1 MEQDMRTRTHPRKN
15 LGQRNMRLRKER
27 PSSRKISLYLYKMTF
42 PNVRW
47 REIWA
52 DTWQAPAEKN
62 KYLRPHSS
70 DCKTRFTQVTH
81 QRGPLKILKK
91 SHNNN
96 FFFFFEVRLLR
107 TDSHRFV
114 SLISLFHQMKGMPW
128 IFTPSPLPWT
138 TDFFK
143 KFPTNAGPTLGPT
156 LAPGIGCYPRGWDS
170 FHSDVIKLLSQN
182 SEVLRILIYTR
193 LKINKK

>member
-70 DCKTRFTQVTH
+70 DCKNQLHTGHPPAGSTQNIEKVT
-81 QRGPLKILKK
+81 QQQ
-91 SHNNN
+91 
-96 FFFFFEVRLLR
+96 FFFLFEVRLLR
-107 TDSHRFV
+107 TDLYRW
-114 SLISLFHQMKGMPW
+114 FHCFTRCRACRGYLRLLLCLELQIFLKNFLPTRGQPW
-128 IFTPSPLPWT
+128 AQPWT
-138 TDFFK
+138 
-143 KFPTNAGPTLGPT
+143 PV
-156 LAPGIGCYPRGWDS
+156 
-170 FHSDVIKLLSQN
+170 SDVTPGVEIVITVTSSN
-182 SEVLRILIYTR
+182 C
-193 LKINKK
+193 